1 MNNSLIISKMLVAIT
16 GLMMVGFILGHTAA
30 NIFVLL
36 GPDLGRELINAYA
49 AGLRDIP
56 LFLWGARIGLIVAVL
71 LHIVLSIK
79 LTMLNKAA
87 NPVAYKV
94 HYSKKANFVSKGMA
108 LFGLVI
114 LFFVV
119 YHLLHYTFGVTN
131 PEFMEMIDAK
141 GRHDVYAMVVA
152 GVNYYTGQ
160 FFDIEAITKECH
172 KYDII
177 AGFDLA
183 HAAGNVVLKLN
194 EWQVDFAAWCSYK
207 YLNSGPGGIA
217 GAFVHE
223 KHKDFK
229 GPRFEGW
236 WGTNKKTRFLMQP
249 EFDASEGVESW
260 QLSNPPIFQLAT
272 LNSSL
277 DIFEEVGMLKLRE
290 KSINLSNYVDYL
302 LSTLDSNKI
311 QNITP
316 TNLSDRGCQLSL
328 RIKNGKEIFKRMME
342 QGVIADWREP
352 DVIRIAPVPLYNSF
366 LDIYKFYK
374 ILKNEI

>member
-49 AGLRDIP
+49 AGLRNMP

-71 LHIVLSIK
+71 LHIVLSVK

-94 HYSKKANFVSKGMA
+94 HYSKKASFVSKGMA

-152 GVNYYTGQ
+152 GFQQPFISLFYVLAVLALGAHLKHGIQSMVHTLGFNG
-160 FFDIEAITKECH
+160 TKLSERMS
-172 KYDII
+172 I
-177 AGFDLA
+177 AGTLIAALVTILLA
-183 HAAGNVVLKLN
+183 IIPISVLLGLVK
-194 EWQVDFAAWCSYK
+194 
-207 YLNSGPGGIA
+207 
-217 GAFVHE
+217 
-223 KHKDFK
+223 
-229 GPRFEGW
+229 
-236 WGTNKKTRFLMQP
+236 
-249 EFDASEGVESW
+249 
-260 QLSNPPIFQLAT
+260 
-272 LNSSL
+272 
-277 DIFEEVGMLKLRE
+277 
-290 KSINLSNYVDYL
+290 
-302 LSTLDSNKI
+302 
-311 QNITP
+311 
-316 TNLSDRGCQLSL
+316 
-328 RIKNGKEIFKRMME
+328 
-342 QGVIADWREP
+342 
-352 DVIRIAPVPLYNSF
+352 
-366 LDIYKFYK
+366 
-374 ILKNEI
+374 